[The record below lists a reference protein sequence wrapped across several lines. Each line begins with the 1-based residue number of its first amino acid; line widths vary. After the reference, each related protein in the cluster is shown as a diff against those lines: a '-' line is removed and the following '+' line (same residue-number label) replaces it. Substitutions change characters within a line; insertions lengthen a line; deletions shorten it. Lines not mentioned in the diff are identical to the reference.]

1 MRFLLLA
8 VSLPLFILDQITK
21 HWVVRHFPPPDE
33 DPTVE
38 IEVVPGFF
46 WLHRLHNTGF
56 SFGTLNGW
64 KYANW
69 VLGGIAV
76 AALTAIVWMWR
87 KGGFPTRTGRISA
100 ALLVSGICGNVVDR
114 LTHGYVVD
122 FLRFRLGAWYERLSG
137 SPFFASFNV
146 ADSCISVAAVLLFI
160 TAFQKPPAPAPKEAT
175 T

>member
-8 VSLPLFILDQITK
+8 VSLPLFMLDQITK
-21 HWVVRHFPPPDE
+21 HWVVRRFPSPDE

-38 IEVVPGFF
+38 IEVIPGFF

-69 VLGGIAV
+69 VLGGVAV
-76 AALTAIVWMWR
+76 TALTAIVWMWK
-87 KGGFPTRTGRISA
+87 KGGFPTKTGQLCA
-100 ALLVSGICGNVVDR
+100 ALLVSGIVGNVTDR

-122 FLRFRLGAWYERLSG
+122 FLRFRLGDWYERLTG

-146 ADSCISVAAVLLFI
+146 ADSCITVAAVLLFI
-160 TAFQKPPAPAPKEAT
+160 TAFQKPAEASAEART
-175 T
+175 S